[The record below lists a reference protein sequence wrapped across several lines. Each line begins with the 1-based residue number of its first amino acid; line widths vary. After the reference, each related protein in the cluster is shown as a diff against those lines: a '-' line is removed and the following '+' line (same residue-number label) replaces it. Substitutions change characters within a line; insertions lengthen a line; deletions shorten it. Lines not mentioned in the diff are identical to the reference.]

1 MKWITVLAIV
11 VLALVAFGCSREAE
25 KAESAAEKAAQEAQ
39 AAAQALHKDLET
51 AAGAVFETSCMP
63 CHSGDQPADGLS
75 LEATTFVAATV
86 GIAGSE
92 LDTLALV
99 EPGRPDRSYLM
110 MKVMGDERIKGA
122 RMPKGAEPL
131 TAEQLKVLNDWIA
144 ALPPAQP
151 AN

>member
-1 MKWITVLAIV
+1 M
-11 VLALVAFGCSREAE
+11 
-25 KAESAAEKAAQEAQ
+25 
-39 AAAQALHKDLET
+39 
-51 AAGAVFETSCMP
+51 
-63 CHSGDQPADGLS
+63 
-75 LEATTFVAATV
+75 
-86 GIAGSE
+86 
-92 LDTLALV
+92 